1 MTINNISKFA
11 ATALMLCLPGLI
23 ADELPD
29 VRKFTEI
36 TNQIWKQSTDANVAV
51 SKFNDK
57 EKTNEETRQ
66 DKMSIYKNSL
76 KDYQDAFK
84 AYSENQ
90 SEENLKVLQD
100 ARDKQKA
107 AQAEVADVLSNKIL
121 GKIDF
126 VNDMSQ
132 RFFKLSRTYNSLGEL
147 TGQYKDA
154 VRGFNAGV
162 INKEVRN
169 NIVMVGKQVQ
179 EVMKLDP
186 DNKALKDAM
195 ARVNKQAKL
204 FKELPTKY
212 TVEGQV
218 TEQARILKN
227 LSADLLYVKQT
238 LEAQKQKL
246 KMAIVTITIREA
258 FEGLNIKTGELPKG
272 FLKDIAGIS
281 DDIEAFESLGLNKDA
296 EAKEADTSDDDSYA
310 AFESLVEENEADK

>member
-29 VRKFTEI
+29 ARKFTEI
-36 TNQIWKQSTDANVAV
+36 TNQIWKQSTDVNVAV
-51 SKFNDK
+51 GKFNDK
-57 EKTNEETRQ
+57 EKVNEETRQ

-90 SEENLKVLQD
+90 TEENLKALQD
-100 ARDKQKA
+100 ARDKQKT
-107 AQAEVADVLSNKIL
+107 AQAEVADVISNKIL

-132 RFFKLSRTYNSLGEL
+132 RFFKLSKSYTTLGDL
-147 TGQYKDA
+147 TGKYKDA
-154 VRGFNAGV
+154 LNGMNASALNYQV
-162 INKEVRN
+162 KS
-169 NIVMVGKQVQ
+169 NIVTVGRQVQ
-179 EVMKLDP
+179 EVLKMDP
-186 DNKALKDAM
+186 NNQALKDAM

-204 FKELPTKY
+204 FKELPTKF

-246 KMAIVTITIREA
+246 KMAVVTITIREA
-258 FEGLNIKTGELPKG
+258 FEGLNIKAGELPKG

-281 DDIEAFESLGLNKDA
+281 DDIEEFEGLGLNKDA
-296 EAKEADTSDDDSYA
+296 NAKENDELEDSYS
-310 AFESLVEENEADK
+310 AFESLSAEMENGK